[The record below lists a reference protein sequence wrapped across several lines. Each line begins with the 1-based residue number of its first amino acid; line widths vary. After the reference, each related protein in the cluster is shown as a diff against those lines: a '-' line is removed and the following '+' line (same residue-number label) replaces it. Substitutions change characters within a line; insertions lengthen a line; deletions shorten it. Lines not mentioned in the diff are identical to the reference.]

1 VSPRDRGGAVRE
13 LALRVVC
20 RPGVAAGFELAGLA
34 PRQAEGPEEARV
46 AALELAEDPD
56 VGVIAVEEELVADP
70 VELEEEIRRA
80 GGATLLSFP
89 GPTWVERPEAP
100 REYVARILRR
110 AIGYRVR
117 I

>member
-1 VSPRDRGGAVRE
+1 MSPRASGEGVRE

-34 PRQAEGPEEARV
+34 PRTVEDAEEARS
-46 AALELAEDPD
+46 AALELAGDPD
-56 VGVIAVEEELVADP
+56 VGVIVMEEDLVSDP
-70 VELEEEIRRA
+70 AELEEEIRRA
-80 GGATLLSFP
+80 GGATLLPFP

>member
-1 VSPRDRGGAVRE
+1 MSPGGRREAARE
-13 LALRVVC
+13 LAIEVVC

-34 PRQAEGPEEARV
+34 ARTAEDPEEARV
-46 AALELAEDPD
+46 AVLEMAEDPD

-80 GGATLLSFP
+80 GGATLLPFP

>member
-1 VSPRDRGGAVRE
+1 MSPRARGEGVRE

-20 RPGVAAGFELAGLA
+20 RPGVAAGFELAGIA
-34 PRQAEGPEEARV
+34 ARTAEDPEEARI
-46 AALELAEDPD
+46 ATLELAGDPD
-56 VGVIAVEEELVADP
+56 VGVIAVEEDLVSDS
-70 VELEEEIRRA
+70 VELEEEIRRS
-80 GGATLLSFP
+80 GGATLLPFP